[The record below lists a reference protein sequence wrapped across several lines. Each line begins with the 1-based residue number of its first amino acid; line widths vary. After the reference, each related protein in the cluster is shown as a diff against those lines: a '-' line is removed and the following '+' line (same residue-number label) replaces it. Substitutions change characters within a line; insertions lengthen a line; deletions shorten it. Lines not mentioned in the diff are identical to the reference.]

1 MQDTL
6 IINDVKYTKV
16 PENYEDVEKELNDI
30 KRKVNEL
37 CAMLEDEEQQAVDI
51 CNEKKAL
58 GLSINAIESEGFLRG
73 IISARSLLDYVFDA
87 TA

>member
-16 PENYEDVEKELNDI
+16 PENYDELEKELNDI
-30 KRKVNEL
+30 KRKVNDL
-37 CAMLEDEEQQAVDI
+37 CTRFEDEEQQAVEI
-51 CNEKKAL
+51 CNENKEL

-73 IISARSLLDYVFDA
+73 IIRARSLLDYTFD
-87 TA
+87 

>member
-16 PENYEDVEKELNDI
+16 PENYDELEKELNDI
-30 KRKVNEL
+30 KRKVNDL
-37 CAMLEDEEQQAVDI
+37 CTRFEDEEQQAVEI
-51 CNEKKAL
+51 CNENKEL

-73 IISARSLLDYVFDA
+73 IIRARSLLDYMFD
-87 TA
+87 